1 MKKFYHHHDNNKKMN
16 KNMLNNLLQQRII
29 AAQNN
34 LKGIAISSIP
44 DVPSPNNKNIVVI
57 PPGIGKQNLDHFKTM
72 KNVTIAEGIDNDYVN
87 NKTSV
92 SKFHNTLETIK
103 PTMIIAGSRGAE
115 LITSLLTKYPCII
128 DRSDGKSQIKDKIVL
143 FGSVHL
149 KKLFDAINNNKL
161 TIVHGVLDDNEKID
175 NVRGL
180 VSNRKNT
187 HLIEATRQGHKLEF
201 DKNVLNNVIN
211 YAY

>member
-1 MKKFYHHHDNNKKMN
+1 
-16 KNMLNNLLQQRII
+16 MLNNLLQQKIM

-34 LKGIAISSIP
+34 PKGIAISSIP
-44 DVPSPNNKNIVVI
+44 DVPSPKNKNIVVI

-87 NKTSV
+87 NKASI

-115 LITSLLTKYPCII
+115 LITSLLTKYP
-128 DRSDGKSQIKDKIVL
+128 DFYKDKIVL
-143 FGSVHL
+143 FGPVHL

-180 VSNRKNT
+180 VSSRKKNT
-187 HLIEATRQGHKLEF
+187 YLIEATIQGHKLEF

>member
-1 MKKFYHHHDNNKKMN
+1 
-16 KNMLNNLLQQRII
+16 MLNNLLQQRII

-34 LKGIAISSIP
+34 PKGIAISSIP
-44 DVPSPNNKNIVVI
+44 DVPSPNNKNIVII

-72 KNVTIAEGIDNDYVN
+72 KHVTIAEGIDYAYVD
-87 NKTSV
+87 NKSSL
-92 SKFHNTLETIK
+92 SKFHNTLETIN
-103 PTMIIAGSRGAE
+103 PTMIIAGSRGTE
-115 LITSLLTKYPCII
+115 LITALLTKYP
-128 DRSDGKSQIKDKIVL
+128 DFYKDKIVL
-143 FGSVHL
+143 FGPVHL

-180 VSNRKNT
+180 VSNRKKHT
-187 HLIEATRQGHKLEF
+187 HLIEATIQGHKLEF
-201 DKNVLNNVIN
+201 DKNVLNKVIN

>member
-1 MKKFYHHHDNNKKMN
+1 MN
-16 KNMLNNLLQQRII
+16 KNLLNNLLQQRIM
-29 AAQNN
+29 AAQNDF
-34 LKGIAISSIP
+34 KGIAISSIP
-44 DVPSPNNKNIVVI
+44 DAPSPNNKNIVVI

-87 NKTSV
+87 NKASV

-115 LITSLLTKYPCII
+115 LITSLMTKYP
-128 DRSDGKSQIKDKIVL
+128 DFYKEKIVL
-143 FGSVHL
+143 FGPVHL

-180 VSNRKNT
+180 VSNRKKHT